1 MPQIPIP
8 DDWAGADWTCQII
21 EWPDSV
27 QWLALLRGFMSTAA
41 RGRFWDARTGTITD
55 AQAIGLEIERRNP
68 VSSCDDLITAVNNLV
83 TAVEGIEI
91 NSDTQVTIQT
101 SIKNEIT
108 TVASAIANSIAA
120 SLSASQSIAA
130 SFAWSQSLS
139 QSFVGVNVY
148 NNVTMQIRELEPGV
162 TPPPATEEETPTG
175 IESTTQSTADAEIC
189 KRAFWVA
196 YSGLEFFQRLLKVD
210 TWLYFTVLGAVG
222 SLGDLIGEVAN
233 LVTGGNKILIIPAS
247 MLLQVAHTISRLQDE
262 NDLTTALE
270 GIVDGLTDVDEVACN
285 IYDKV
290 KSDASTLEIQDYVI
304 DRIISVGG
312 INAQQAGLARLV
324 FNLNTLAALYYTSPL
339 LGAAP
344 AVLAGFDSTCQN
356 CLE

>member
-21 EWPDSV
+21 EWPDSE

-68 VSSCDDLITAVNNLV
+68 VASCDELIA
-83 TAVEGIEI
+83 AVEGIQAAVE
-91 NSDTQVTIQT
+91 NLDVSQDLQVAIQT
-101 SIKNEIT
+101 DIVNEIT
-108 TVASAIANSIAA
+108 TVASAVALSVAA

-139 QSFVGVNVY
+139 QSFVGVKVI

-162 TPPPATEEETPTG
+162 TPPPAADEETPTG

-196 YSGLEFFQRLLKVD
+196 YSGLEYFQRLLKLD
-210 TWLYFTVLGAVG
+210 SWLYFTVLGAVG
-222 SLGDLIGEVAN
+222 ALGDLIGEVAN

-247 MLLQVAHTISRLQDE
+247 ILLQIAHTISRLQDE
-262 NDLTTALE
+262 NELTTALD

-290 KSDASTLEIQDYVI
+290 KNDVSTLEIQDYVI
-304 DRIISVGG
+304 NRIISVGG
-312 INAQQAGLARLV
+312 INAQQASLARLV